1 MLRFFYLVFFTK
13 YITEVAL
20 ILRAWFSE
28 GGNSL
33 LNFAPLFGVQ
43 TPSWWHLYKNMW
55 IHPTPSQVSQ
65 GAWVPV
71 HTCTHAHMKRCRT

>member
-1 MLRFFYLVFFTK
+1 MLKFFYLVFFTK

-33 LNFAPLFGVQ
+33 LNFAP
-43 TPSWWHLYKNMW
+43 
-55 IHPTPSQVSQ
+55 
-65 GAWVPV
+65 
-71 HTCTHAHMKRCRT
+71 